1 MSPARRPRYGSFLRR
16 CRGRAGHVTGTC
28 AAVALASIVLS
39 GANQES
45 GYVPHRVYAS
55 GAGQFS
61 DFEAMVDDLSRADI
75 AAIGEQHDDPA
86 THRLELAI
94 LEGLAR
100 RKRPVIVSLEMFE
113 RDVQATLDDYLAS
126 RISESQFLAVSRP
139 WPRYNTDYR
148 GLVELAD
155 RQAWRVVAGNVPRRI
170 AADVGKSGSSA
181 LDTLSPADQALVAS
195 DRQCPVGD
203 DYYKRFEHEMQQ
215 HPPAPGQD
223 AASAKSMVEKFYYAQ
238 CLKDET
244 MAESIARA
252 VTSVQ
257 GTRPLLVHYNG
268 AFHSDYRSGVVPR
281 VERRLAG
288 VRVRVV
294 TMIPVE
300 SLETLDAPAQ
310 AARAD
315 YLVFTIKAE
324 AKKAASSK

>member
-1 MSPARRPRYGSFLRR
+1 MTPHPRDRSFARCSP
-16 CRGRAGHVTGTC
+16 GRVVHLTATC
-28 AAVALASIVLS
+28 AAVVLASIVLA

-55 GAGQFS
+55 GAGHFS
-61 DFEAMVDDLSRADI
+61 DFEAMVDDLSRADV

-113 RDVQATLDDYLAS
+113 RDVQTTVDDYLAS
-126 RISESQFLAVSRP
+126 RISESQFLAASRP
-139 WPRYNTDYR
+139 WPRYATDYR

-170 AADVGKSGSSA
+170 AADVGKSGPSA
-181 LDTLSPADQALVAS
+181 LDTLSAADQALVAT

-203 DYYKRFEHEMQQ
+203 DHYKRFEKEMQQ
-215 HPPAPGQD
+215 HPPAPGQETP
-223 AASAKSMVEKFYYAQ
+223 AQAMVEKFYYAQ

-252 VTSVQ
+252 ITSVQ

-268 AFHSDYRSGVVPR
+268 AFHSDYRSGVVSR
-281 VERRLAG
+281 IERRLAG
-288 VRVRVV
+288 ARVRVV

-324 AKKAASSK
+324 EKKAGSSK